1 MDQFRVN
8 ASPLACPQ
16 SLPQLCGSV
25 RALAEVSG
33 EDIILD
39 SGADISALPASYAQV
54 GDPAPSSPQKFVDAS
69 GRLLQSKGIRIA
81 EVRVGSLRF
90 REKFLIGGVTC
101 PLLSLGK
108 LYKAGFY
115 VIPSTSGD
123 SDFMLTN
130 GEVSEPVRLK
140 RQSLCATGSVRVLAA
155 QPPAMR
161 AVSATLHGPLLRL
174 DASGGRG

>member
-1 MDQFRVN
+1 MEIDR
-8 ASPLACPQ
+8 LA
-16 SLPQLCGSV
+16 GKGKKGKGKDKGK
-25 RALAEVSG
+25 E
-33 EDIILD
+33 
-39 SGADISALPASYAQV
+39 
-54 GDPAPSSPQKFVDAS
+54 
-69 GRLLQSKGIRIA
+69 SKGKGKQGKDSKGKGKQGKDKGHDKSKPGDKR
-81 EVRVGSLRF
+81 VRVGSLRF

-123 SDFMLTN
+123 SDFILTN

-155 QPPAMR
+155 QPPAVR

-174 DASGGRG
+174 DASGWQRIGSRCYALLSFGPNYVDSTLVPLTELL